1 MLLAIHPQNPQE
13 KKIKEVAECLKDGGL
28 IIYPTDTVYGIG
40 CDIFN
45 ARAIER
51 ICIIKGVKPEKAT
64 FSFVCHDLSHLSDFT
79 LPFDKQVYKL
89 MNKHLPGP
97 YTFILNAANTVP
109 KLLRSKRK
117 TVGIRVPDN
126 KIAQAIVK
134 ALGNPILSASLKYNI
149 DAEDVLEY
157 PTDPEEIFAQYGQ
170 LVDMV
175 IDGGFGNNTPS
186 TVIDCAGAEIE
197 IIRQGLGELEL

>member
-1 MLLAIHPQNPQE
+1 MLLRIHPETPQE
-13 KKIKEVAECLKDGGL
+13 RKIKEVAECLKNGGI

-51 ICIIKGVKPEKAT
+51 VCAIKEVKPEKAN
-64 FSFVCHDLSHLSDFT
+64 FSFVCHDLSHLSDFV

-89 MNKHLPGP
+89 MNKNLPGP
-97 YTFILNAANTVP
+97 FTFILNAANTVP

-126 KIAQAIVK
+126 TIARAIVK
-134 ALGNPILSASLKYNI
+134 ELGNPILSASLKYNSNE
-149 DAEDVLEY
+149 EDILEY
-157 PTDPEEIFAQYGQ
+157 PTDPEEIHEQYEQ
-170 LVDMV
+170 LVDIV

-186 TVIDCAGAEIE
+186 TIIDCTGSEIT
-197 IIRQGLGELEL
+197 IVRQGLGELLW

>member
-1 MLLAIHPQNPQE
+1 MLLSIHPQNPQE
-13 KKIKEVAECLKDGGL
+13 KKIKEVAECLKNGGL

-51 ICIIKGVKPEKAT
+51 VCLIKGVKPEKAT
-64 FSFVCHDLSHLSDFT
+64 FSFVCHDLSHLSEYT

-89 MNKHLPGP
+89 MNKNLPGP

-117 TVGIRVPDN
+117 TVGIRVPDSE
-126 KIAQAIVK
+126 IVRAIVK
-134 ALGNPILSASLKYNI
+134 ALGNPILSASLKYNT
-149 DAEDVLEY
+149 DTEDILEY

-186 TVIDCAGAEIE
+186 TVIDCTGAEIE
-197 IIRQGLGELEL
+197 IIRQGLGELDL